1 MGKNRFYGAFAL
13 LVLAVSCNSGEQWAP
28 AGDRI
33 RTEWADE
40 ITPDSVLPEYPRPMM
55 VREDWLSLNGLWDY
69 AVRPKGDG
77 QVTEPEYPEGPDGRI
92 LVPFCIESSLSGVG
106 RHVQA
111 DEALWYRTGFTVPRD
126 WKEKVLLHFG
136 AVDWQA
142 DVWLNGQ
149 YLGQH
154 TGGYTAFS
162 FDITPYL
169 KRGRQTLVVRVLDGT
184 DNDLQPRGKQVSN
197 PSGIWYTPVTGIW
210 QGVWLEPVPETSI
223 ERYSVTADLSGWS
236 FTVFAAGA
244 QEGDRAVVTVRE
256 GAVGYGVE
264 DPAGEVVAQADAAP
278 GQAFRVEVP
287 QPKLWSPESPYL
299 YAVEIGLERDGK
311 VLDRVKGYA
320 ALRTVGEVRDAAGYR
335 RIGLNGSPHFQFGP
349 LDQGWWP
356 DGLYTAPSDEALRFD
371 IAKTRDF
378 GFNMI
383 RKHIKVEPER
393 WYTWCDRLGM
403 VVWQD
408 MPSISDSRHG
418 RWEQWKW
425 ASPEDDSLLSP
436 QAQDTYYK
444 EWGEIIGQLSNH
456 PSIVVWVPF
465 NEGWAQFKTADAVA
479 FTKQADPSRL
489 VNSASGG
496 NSYPVGDIFDSHNY
510 PDPHMKFTSDGRQID
525 VLGEYGGI
533 GWAVEGHL
541 WQPDRNWG
549 YVQYHSGEEVFAQYE
564 EFARQIIPTVAQG
577 VSAAVYTQTTDVE
590 IEVNGLMTYD
600 RKVIKMDENKL
611 RAVNQEVI
619 KSLRA
624 D

>member
-1 MGKNRFYGAFAL
+1 MKKILLPLVLLGVLSGAFGC
-13 LVLAVSCNSGEQWAP
+13 SSQEQWAP

-33 RTEWADE
+33 RTEWADA
-40 ITPDSVLPEYPRPMM
+40 INPKNVLPEYPRPMM

-69 AVRPKGDG
+69 AVLPKGEG
-77 QVTEPEYPEGPDGRI
+77 QVTDPDYPDSPDGKI
-92 LVPFCIESSLSGVG
+92 LVPFSIESSLSGVG

-111 DEALWYRTGFTVPRD
+111 DEALRYRTGFTVPRG
-126 WKEKVLLHFG
+126 WKERVLLHFG

-210 QGVWLEPVPETSI
+210 QSVWLEPVPETSI
-223 ERYSVTADLSGWS
+223 ERYSVTPDLSGWS
-236 FTVFAAGA
+236 FTVFATGA
-244 QEGDRAVVTVRE
+244 QEGDRTVVTVRE

-264 DPAGEVVAQADAAP
+264 DPAGAVVALSDAAP
-278 GQAFRVEVP
+278 GQPLRVEVP
-287 QPKLWSPESPYL
+287 QPQLWSPESPYL

-311 VLDRVKGYA
+311 VLDTVKGYA
-320 ALRTVGEVRDAAGYR
+320 ALRTVGEVRDAAGFK
-335 RIGLNGSPHFQFGP
+335 RIGLNGAPYFQFGP

-356 DGLYTAPSDEALRFD
+356 DGLYTAPSDQALRFD

-393 WYTWCDRLGM
+393 WYTWCDRLGI

-425 ASPEDDSLLSP
+425 ASPEDDSRLAP

-465 NEGWAQFKTADAVA
+465 NEGWAQFKTEEAVA
-479 FTKQADPSRL
+479 FTREADPSRL

-510 PDPHMKFTSDGRQID
+510 PDPHMKFTSGGLQID

-564 EFARQIIPTVAQG
+564 EFARQLIPTIAQG

-619 KSLRA
+619 KSL
-624 D
+624 

>member
-1 MGKNRFYGAFAL
+1 MLHLAMLGVLGGAAGC
-13 LVLAVSCNSGEQWAP
+13 SSPEQWAP

-33 RTEWADE
+33 RTEWGETVD
-40 ITPDSVLPEYPRPMM
+40 PQNVLPEYPRPQMM
-55 VREDWLSLNGLWDY
+55 REDWLSLNGLWDY
-69 AVRPKGDG
+69 AVLPQEADH
-77 QVTEPEYPEGPDGRI
+77 PEGADGKI

-111 DEALWYRTGFTVPRD
+111 DEALWYRTEFRVPRG
-126 WKEKVLLHFG
+126 WKERVLLHFG

-149 YLGQH
+149 YVGQH

-169 KRGRQTLVVRVLDGT
+169 KRGRQTLEVRVLDGT

-210 QGVWLEPVPETSI
+210 QGVWLEPVPETFI
-223 ERYSVTADLSGWS
+223 ERYAVTPDLSGWS
-236 FTVFAAGA
+236 FTVFAPEA

-264 DPAGEVVAQADAAP
+264 DPAGAVLASVSAAP
-278 GQAFRVEVP
+278 GQPVRVEVP
-287 QPKLWSPESPYL
+287 QPQLWSPESPYL

-311 VLDRVKGYA
+311 VLDTVKGYA
-320 ALRTVGEVRDAAGYR
+320 ALRTVGEVRDAAGFK
-335 RIGLNGSPHFQFGP
+335 RIGLNGAPYFQFGP

-393 WYTWCDRLGM
+393 WYTWCDRLGI

-425 ASPEDDSLLSP
+425 ASPEDDSRLAP

-465 NEGWAQFKTADAVA
+465 NEGWAQFRTEEAVA
-479 FTKQADPSRL
+479 FTKKADPSRL

-510 PDPHMKFTSDGRQID
+510 PDPHMKFTSGGLQID

-533 GWAVEGHL
+533 GWAVEDHL

-564 EFARQIIPTVAQG
+564 EFARQLIPTIAHG

-611 RAVNQEVI
+611 RAVNQAVI
-619 KSLRA
+619 KSL
-624 D
+624 